1 MVILLP
7 AILVAYGAFPAVPMP
22 ERGVVPRHGI
32 FLGSETPAMNGERA
46 RSMAVKGKVQKI
58 ADIFI
63 STTALDCKPF
73 RMSVKDAVERR
84 IPSAKVHLQEQWLY
98 GAADPVY
105 LSEKRFNL
113 CHAYMGVFGYRYGW
127 EPSGAPPSITE
138 MEFTWARERWEADR
152 DPPFF
157 IFLPKDGSPA
167 DTTLKAQAQA
177 VLAEKD
183 FPDAPEKAGESLQK
197 QQVFLSAVK
206 GWMKSRHKF
215 EIPPYETES
224 ELRELAIS
232 SVLNWNCELLY
243 RAPDKRF
250 AATNTSAEADLGGIG
265 REVQCEALE
274 SAVTAFRRQKA
285 APAMA
290 ILVHGPENWGQRHFA
305 QYLTGWPHWQ
315 DAPVRLG
322 LPPDPVNP
330 DALIRWTFGFL
341 SLPCPAAPDIDALA
355 TALVGRLADGP
366 LVMILQN
373 IGARDER
380 LALFANGFW
389 APLLA
394 ALGTRLAGHDD
405 DARLYCVVVDH
416 QSLPAGGNSAV
427 WGGSLRAP
435 NLDYSR
441 LLPLPPLGEIS
452 FKQVKDWLKAQVL
465 NDGGTLDLVEC
476 EDIAER
482 ATGADSLPSNVYDRL
497 ARESIWARIQ

>member
-1 MVILLP
+1 M
-7 AILVAYGAFPAVPMP
+7 AA
-22 ERGVVPRHGI
+22 
-32 FLGSETPAMNGERA
+32 NG
-46 RSMAVKGKVQKI
+46 KNQKI
-58 ADIFI
+58 ADIFV

-73 RMSVKDAVERR
+73 RTSVKDAVERR

-98 GAADPVY
+98 GAADPVH
-105 LSEKRFNL
+105 LSEKRFRL
-113 CHAYMGVFGYRYGW
+113 CHAYMGVFGFRYGW

-138 MEFTWARERWEADR
+138 MEFTWARERWQADR

-167 DTTLKAQAQA
+167 DASLKAQAQA

-183 FPDAPEKAGESLQK
+183 FPGEPEKAEASLHK
-197 QQVFLSAVK
+197 QQVFLNAVK
-206 GWMKSRHKF
+206 SWMKSSHKF

-232 SVLNWNCELLY
+232 SVLNWNCEMLY

-250 AATNTSAEADLGGIG
+250 SATSLCSEGDLGGIG
-265 REVQCEALE
+265 REAQLEALE
-274 SAVTAFRRQKA
+274 SAVVAFRRQQA
-285 APAMA
+285 APGLAV
-290 ILVHGPENWGQRHFA
+290 LVQGPENWGQRHFA
-305 QYLTGWPHWQ
+305 QYLSGWPHWQ
-315 DAPVRLG
+315 DAPVKSG

-330 DALIRWTFGFL
+330 DALIRWAFGVL
-341 SLPCPAAPDIDALA
+341 ALPCPAAPSIEALA
-355 TALVGRLADGP
+355 TALAARLADGP
-366 LVMILQN
+366 LVMILQH
-373 IGARDER
+373 IGTRDER
-380 LALFANGFW
+380 LTLFVSGFW

-394 ALGTRLAGHDD
+394 ALRACLPGHDE

-416 QSLPAGGNSAV
+416 QSLPAGGSRAV
-427 WGGSLRAP
+427 WAGSLRAAD
-435 NLDYSR
+435 LDYSC
-441 LLPLPPLGEIS
+441 LLPLPALGEIS

-465 NDGGTLDLVEC
+465 DDGGTLDLIEC